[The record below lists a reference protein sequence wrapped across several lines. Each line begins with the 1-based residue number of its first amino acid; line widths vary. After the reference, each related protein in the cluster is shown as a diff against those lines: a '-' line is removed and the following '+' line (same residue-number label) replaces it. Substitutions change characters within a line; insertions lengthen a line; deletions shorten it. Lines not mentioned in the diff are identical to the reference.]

1 MPPPGDKAATRPI
14 LDVPE
19 EIEVYLRGLTESEL
33 LALLD
38 SAPPRVTAYDPENQD
53 VADWLTAI
61 LTDQWPTHQEV
72 ARRELARR
80 GWPSVALG

>member
-1 MPPPGDKAATRPI
+1 MEPI

-19 EIEVYLRGLTESEL
+19 EIEVYLRGLSESEL

-38 SAPPRVTAYDPENQD
+38 SAPPRVAVHDPEHQD

-61 LTDQWPTHQEV
+61 LTVQWPTHQEV